1 MLYIRHMIRTQIY
14 LDEDQA
20 QDIIMLAKSQK
31 KEKAKV
37 IRALIQKGLEQEK
50 NKQSVGDTLLEFANL
65 GKKLKLKGPK
75 DVSLNHDQYLYNE

>member
-1 MLYIRHMIRTQIY
+1 MIRTQIY

-20 QDIIMLAKSQK
+20 QDITMLAKSQK
-31 KEKAKV
+31 RKKAGV

-50 NKQSVGDTLLEFANL
+50 KEQSVGNTFLDLASS

-75 DVSLNHDQYLYNE
+75 DLSLNHDQYLYDE

>member
-1 MLYIRHMIRTQIY
+1 MIRTQIY

-20 QDIIMLAKSQK
+20 QDITILAKSQK
-31 KEKAKV
+31 TKKAKL

-50 NKQSVGDTLLEFANL
+50 NKQSVGNTLLKLASL

-75 DVSLNHDQYLYNE
+75 DLSSNHDQYLYNE